1 VRRGD
6 TVPPSAS
13 PTHGRTD
20 GPPAELASSGKF
32 TVLGKLGEGGMGSVW
47 KAKHAFLDCLV
58 AIKVMNA
65 AARAAGG
72 ERFLQEMRAAGKL
85 HHKNIVRAYD
95 AEQVGG
101 LLILVMEFID
111 GIDLDRLVK
120 QKGPCPVPFA
130 CRWVAEA
137 AVGLQHAHEK
147 GMVHRDIK
155 PANLML
161 TRDKEIKILDF
172 GLARLPRDPAGQGN
186 QTKSQTFM
194 GTPDY
199 IAPEQ
204 ALDAR
209 EADIRADIYS
219 LGCTLYFLLT
229 GEPPFR
235 GESHMEVIVAHV
247 QDEARPLAELRADV
261 PAALSKVVARMLAKD
276 PNDRFQ
282 TPGEVARSLAPF
294 CQAGAAEPAAPPER
308 PRKKSAVRPAARP
321 VPEPDVVED
330 VVEAASGRGWL
341 YGGLA
346 LGAALLLV
354 LGTLTAILLSQPTQE
369 KPGVERANTVA
380 APETAKA
387 DPPKELAKGAATPPG
402 REGGKL
408 AKADDSGKAS
418 PRPPLGGG
426 NPDGDPT
433 KPSMEPVVPP
443 TRPEPKEAG
452 KGAANVP
459 PPAMPPTA
467 PPPTEPAPQLPAN
480 LQAEL
485 DKATRKYEQECA
497 ENNKKLLGAID
508 RAIERVR
515 KAKALRGES
524 QRQLLQVLTRE
535 RDAFQK
541 DGTIPFS
548 HALDQIPMRSASRE
562 YMRAWRIEQARLM
575 KAYEK
580 GIAHFL
586 RAKDDKAAEQHRA
599 QMDKALAPKVVAVW
613 SCHGVNFRRDFTWT
627 LLSNGTVREAD
638 PPATWELEGN
648 GMVIRNGSWV
658 DRCAFQQDGLSFTA
672 MNQRKATYKG
682 TLVPASR

>member
-1 VRRGD
+1 
-6 TVPPSAS
+6 
-13 PTHGRTD
+13 
-20 GPPAELASSGKF
+20 
-32 TVLGKLGEGGMGSVW
+32 MGAVW

-137 AVGLQHAHEK
+137 AEGLQHAHEK

-161 TRDKEIKILDF
+161 TRDKEVKILDF
-172 GLARLPRDPAGQGN
+172 GLARLPRDPAAGGN

-209 EADIRADIYS
+209 EADIRADVYS
-219 LGCTLYFLLT
+219 LGCTLYFLLA

-247 QDEARPLAELRADV
+247 QDEPRPLAELRADV

-282 TPGEVARSLAPF
+282 TPGEVARALAPF
-294 CQAGAAEPAAPPER
+294 CQAGAPEPAAPPER
-308 PRKKSAVRPAARP
+308 PRKKKSTVRPARRP
-321 VPEPDVVED
+321 SPEPDVVED
-330 VVEAASGRGWL
+330 VVEAAGGRRWL

-354 LGTLTAILLSQPTQE
+354 LGTLTAILLSQSTRE
-369 KPGVERANTVA
+369 KPGSTATGQAPGEDRAHTVA
-380 APETAKA
+380 APEAAKV
-387 DPPKELAKGAATPPG
+387 DPPKELAKGGANLPAG
-402 REGGKL
+402 EGGNL
-408 AKADDSGKAS
+408 PGANDPGTPSR
-418 PRPPLGGG
+418 RPPLGGG
-426 NPDGDPT
+426 SHGGDPT
-433 KPSMEPVVPP
+433 RPGMEPVVPP
-443 TRPEPKEAG
+443 TRPGPKDADG
-452 KGAANVP
+452 GATNVP
-459 PPAMPPTA
+459 APPEMPPTA
-467 PPPTEPAPQLPAN
+467 APAPTEPGPQLPAN

-485 DKATRKYEQECA
+485 DKATRKYQQECA
-497 ENNKKLLGAID
+497 ENGKKLLGAID

-515 KAKALRGES
+515 RAKALSGES
-524 QRQLLQVLTRE
+524 QRQLLKVLTRE
-535 RDAFQK
+535 RDAFEK
-541 DGTIPFS
+541 EGAIPFS
-548 HALDQIPMRSASRE
+548 QASEQLPMRSASRE
-562 YMRAWRIEQARLM
+562 FMRVWRIEQIRLM
-575 KAYEK
+575 KVYEK
-580 GIAHFL
+580 GIAHFI

-672 MNQRKATYKG
+672 INQRKATYKG